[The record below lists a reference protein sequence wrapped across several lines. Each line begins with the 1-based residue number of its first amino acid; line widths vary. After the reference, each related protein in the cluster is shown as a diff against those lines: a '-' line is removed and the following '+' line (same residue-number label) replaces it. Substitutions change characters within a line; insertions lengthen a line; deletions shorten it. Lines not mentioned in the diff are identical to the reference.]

1 MPRPQPPRQP
11 RQPRQPSRRSPRSGG
26 SSGPIR
32 AQNPS
37 RTGGAGAGGAA
48 AGPRERGLGGDQVE
62 GLRAVRELL
71 AAGRR
76 RVRDVWMSDIADRD
90 NPQVVEI
97 LDLARENRV
106 QVREVSRARLD
117 NEAGSRAPQG
127 VLAHA
132 APLREAELEEMVRPR
147 RGVHPFLVVL
157 EGVTDPR
164 NLGAILRIADG
175 AGVTGVVLPRHRAAH
190 VTPSATKAAAGAIEY
205 VPMALVPGIPNALQA
220 LGKAGVWTI
229 GLDGDADQSIFD
241 VDLATEPVA
250 LVLGSEGTGLS
261 RLARQRCDI
270 VVSIP
275 QLGRLPSLNVGS
287 ATSVAAYEIARRRLQ
302 AAAN

>member
-1 MPRPQPPRQP
+1 M
-11 RQPRQPSRRSPRSGG
+11 
-26 SSGPIR
+26 
-32 AQNPS
+32 
-37 RTGGAGAGGAA
+37 
-48 AGPRERGLGGDQVE
+48 
-62 GLRAVRELL
+62 RELL

-76 RVRDVWMSDIADRD
+76 RVRDIWMSDIADRD

-106 QVREVSRARLD
+106 QVREVSRNRLD

-132 APLREAELEEMVRPR
+132 APLKEFDLEDLVRPR
-147 RGVHPFLVVL
+147 RDRQSGERVNPFLIVL

-175 AGVTGVVLPRHRAAH
+175 AGVTGVVLPRHRAVH

-220 LGKAGVWTI
+220 LGKIGVWTI
-229 GLDGDADQSIFD
+229 GLDGDADQSIYD
-241 VDLATEPVA
+241 LDLAREPVA
-250 LVLGSEGTGLS
+250 LVLGSEGSGLS
-261 RLARQRCDI
+261 RLARQRCD
-270 VVSIP
+270 VVASIP
-275 QLGRLPSLNVGS
+275 QLGSLPSLNVGS
-287 ATSVAAYEIARRRLQ
+287 ATAIAAYEIARRRI
-302 AAAN
+302 AGSD

>member
-1 MPRPQPPRQP
+1 MAADPT
-11 RQPRQPSRRSPRSGG
+11 SRS
-26 SSGPIR
+26 
-32 AQNPS
+32 
-37 RTGGAGAGGAA
+37 
-48 AGPRERGLGGDQVE
+48 AGPVRERGLGGDQVE

-76 RVRDVWMSDIADRD
+76 RVRDIWMSDIADRN

-132 APLREAELEEMVRPR
+132 APLKEFDLEDLVRTR
-147 RGVHPFLVVL
+147 RGVNPFLIVL

-175 AGVTGVVLPRHRAAH
+175 AGVTGVVLPRHRAVH

-205 VPMALVPGIPNALQA
+205 VPMSLVPGVPNALQA
-220 LGKAGVWTI
+220 LGKIGVWTI
-229 GLDGDADQSIFD
+229 GLDGDADQSIYD
-241 VDLATEPVA
+241 LDLASEPVA
-250 LVLGSEGTGLS
+250 LVLGSEGSGLS
-261 RLARQRCDI
+261 RLARQRCD
-270 VVSIP
+270 VVASIP
-275 QLGRLPSLNVGS
+275 QLGALPSLNVGA
-287 ATSVAAYEIARRRLQ
+287 ATAAAAYEIARRRL
-302 AAAN
+302 AEAP